1 MKKKV
6 ISLYAVILTKIQDKL
21 MLRLILLCEESYR
34 SDLLLNIVF
43 TISLRSTV
51 SVKRKINAIFID
63 FMFS

>member
-43 TISLRSTV
+43 TISLRSTF